1 MPKARAPKAEAPK
14 LKLGEAKVLAKTN
27 EGMRVRIQLKPNKK
41 ANYTAYQN
49 ITVRI
54 GKDKYKYS
62 EAWTLNTSK
71 TQYDTFSVPEELR
84 DQTYRST
91 AEMWIEKGGVDKS
104 YQKGKLYRA
113 DTPWG
118 MTKGRMKM
126 RKVPPGTKVTRRK
139 TVMKWSKDGT
149 IDVNEVE
156 RSKHIDLTE
165 A

>member
-1 MPKARAPKAEAPK
+1 MPKKAKAKEPK
-14 LKLGEAKVLAKTN
+14 LNLGEAKVIGP

-41 ANYTAYQN
+41 ASYTAYQN

-54 GKDKYKYS
+54 GKDKYEYS
-62 EAWTLNTSK
+62 EAWSLNSSK
-71 TQYDTFSVPEELR
+71 TQYDTFSVPEDLR
-84 DQTYRST
+84 KHTYRST

-104 YQKGKLYRA
+104 YTVGKLYSA

-118 MTKGRMKM
+118 LTKGSSKM
-126 RKVPPGTKVTRRK
+126 RKVPVGTKVLYRK

-149 IDVNEVE
+149 INVNEVE
-156 RSKHIDLTE
+156 RSKHTDLTE

>member
-1 MPKARAPKAEAPK
+1 M
-14 LKLGEAKVLAKTN
+14 LGN

-104 YQKGKLYRA
+104 YQKGKLYSA

-126 RKVPPGTKVTRRK
+126 RKVPPGTKVTRRMRR
-139 TVMKWSKDGT
+139 VGR
-149 IDVNEVE
+149 VPVHLRGRLE
-156 RSKHIDLTE
+156 RRELRHAIATT
-165 A
+165 ATAA